1 MDDDFEKR
9 KAESEALLK
18 ERERLQNELKKVD
31 DEIKAMEVKFRIL
44 EKESASIRRDKLT
57 SAKSYI
63 ANLSPE
69 RRRVMRKATYKMLR
83 KVSKERAKLQST
95 IDFARKVEGSL
106 VDIILKE
113 ELRWIAGR
121 TRICA
126 PFGFDEVLLVDGIR
140 GSANP
145 LPEGEDVLWEVVL
158 VPVRGNKPF
167 YKEMY
172 MLDIPHSEAKA
183 IKVLPFT
190 SL

>member
-1 MDDDFEKR
+1 MEDDFEKR
-9 KAESEALLK
+9 KAESELLLK
-18 ERERLQNELKKVD
+18 ERERLQNELKKVE
-31 DEIKAMEVKFRIL
+31 DEIKASEAKIRRL
-44 EKESASIRRDKLT
+44 KEQSSSAKRDKLT
-57 SAKSYI
+57 SAKDYI

-69 RRRVMRKATYKMLR
+69 RRRTMRKASYKILR

-95 IDFARKVEGSL
+95 LDFAKEVEDSL
-106 VDIILKE
+106 VNTIVKE
-113 ELRWIAGR
+113 ELGWIVGR

-145 LPEGEDVLWEVVL
+145 LPEDEDVLWEVVL
-158 VPVRGNKPF
+158 VPIRGNKPF

-172 MLDIPHSEAKA
+172 TLDVPHSEAKR
-183 IKVLPFT
+183 IQVLPFT

>member
-1 MDDDFEKR
+1 MEDDFEKR

-18 ERERLQNELKKVD
+18 ERERLQSELKKVD
-31 DEIKAMEVKFRIL
+31 DEIKALEVKFRIL
-44 EKESASIRRDKLT
+44 EKESASIRRDKLI
-57 SAKSYI
+57 SAKKHI

-69 RRRVMRKATYKMLR
+69 RRRAMRNAAYKMLR
-83 KVSKERAKLQST
+83 KVSKERAKLQT
-95 IDFARKVEGSL
+95 AIDFAKEVESSL
-106 VDIILKE
+106 VDTILKE
-113 ELRWIAGR
+113 ELRWVAGR

-172 MLDIPHSEAKA
+172 TLDIPHSEAKR